1 MSSLTENKVAVL
13 GASGHIAQG
22 LVYNFS
28 KHGWKNVHLFA
39 RSKEKVV
46 AFLERTG
53 CQRYEIHPFDE
64 LERYDYRA
72 VINCVGAGTP
82 AKVKAA
88 GGEIFFLTEDFDNIV
103 LRYLRKH
110 PRAKYINFSSGAVY
124 GTFFPEKVNDSSRM
138 SIGVNG
144 IKPDEYYGIA
154 KLHSE
159 AKHRAIPAFHIVDI
173 RVFSYFS
180 RFIDLE
186 SGYFLTELIKCLK
199 AGRTFVTNQCDFMR
213 DFISP
218 EDLFALV
225 ALIIRGRGFNRAVDA
240 YSSSPINKF
249 KLLDF
254 FSDKYSLNYA
264 FDEELAFSGPT
275 GEKNHYYSGS
285 KKAAGIG
292 YRPKFSSIAGIAAE
306 TTEIMRMADD

>member
-1 MSSLTENKVAVL
+1 MGSLIGNKIAVL
-13 GASGHIAQG
+13 GANGHIAKS
-22 LVYNFS
+22 LVFNFS
-28 KHGWKNVHLFA
+28 RNGWRNVHLFA
-39 RSKEKVV
+39 RSKEKVA
-46 AFLERTG
+46 AFLELTG
-53 CQRYEIHPFDE
+53 CRRYRIHQFDE

-82 AKVKAA
+82 AKVKVA
-88 GGEIFFLTEDFDNIV
+88 GGEIFSLTEDFDNIV
-103 LRYLRKH
+103 LRYLRRR

-124 GTFFPEKVNDSSRM
+124 GTSFSEKVNDSSRL

-144 IKPDEYYGIA
+144 MKPDEYYGIA

-159 AKHRAIPAFHIVDI
+159 AKHRAMPASHIVDI

-186 SGYFLTELIKCLK
+186 SGYFLTEIIKCLK
-199 AGRTFVTNQCDFMR
+199 AGRTFVTNRRDFMR

-225 ALIIRGRGFNRAVDA
+225 ALIIRGRAFNGAMDA
-240 YSSSPINKF
+240 YSSSPVNKF
-249 KLLDF
+249 RLLDF
-254 FSDKYSLNYA
+254 FERKYSLKYA
-264 FDEELAFSGPT
+264 FDGDLVFNGPT
-275 GEKNHYYSGS
+275 GEKSLYYSGS
-285 KKAAGIG
+285 RKAACIG

-306 TTEIMRMADD
+306 TAEIMGNDR